1 MKKLALLGG
10 EPVRKKPFPSWPL
23 IGEEEVNAVIE
34 VLKSGHLSTF
44 AAPPSEFFLGGK
56 KIREFE
62 ANFAAYHGTKHAVAV
77 NSGTAAL
84 HVALAAAGIGPG
96 DEVVTTPYS
105 FTSSASSILMHNA
118 IPTFADVHLKTFNI
132 EPSEIRKAITP
143 RTTAILVVHLLGN
156 PAEMDEIIEIAEE
169 HKLTVIEDCAQS
181 LGAKY
186 KNKLVGTIG
195 HIGTFSFQETK
206 NIATGEGGMVITN
219 DDELAERCRLFRNH
233 GEMAS
238 SKERSYLSS
247 VLGWNYRM
255 TEVEA
260 AIGNEQLKK
269 LDKFN
274 ETRIKNAKYLN
285 SKLCKIDGIGVPLER
300 ENTKHVYHIYG
311 LFYDGKVI
319 GIKRKDFVDALKAE
333 GIPCYIGYPHP
344 LYKNLIFTEKKAYGK
359 VQCPFSC
366 NHYAGNVDYTKVSC
380 QNAEKLCNEHAV
392 WIPVIRPPCTEDDM
406 DEIVRAIE
414 KIIANKDQLKKVK
427 NDKR

>member
-1 MKKLALLGG
+1 MEKLALFGG
-10 EPVRKKPFPSWPL
+10 TPVRKKPFPSWPL
-23 IGEEEVNAVIE
+23 IGKEEINAVVK

-62 ANFAAYHGTKHAVAV
+62 ANFAAYHGTKYAIAV

-96 DEVVTTPYS
+96 DEVITTPYS

-118 IPTFADVHLKTFNI
+118 IPIFVDVDLKTFNI
-132 EPSEIRKAITP
+132 KPDEIRKAITP
-143 RTTAILVVHLLGN
+143 RTKAIIPVHLLGN
-156 PAEMDEIIEIAEE
+156 PAEMGEITKIAEE
-169 HKLTVIEDCAQS
+169 HKLMVIEDCAQAI
-181 LGAKY
+181 GAKY

-195 HIGTFSFQETK
+195 HFGAFSFQETK

-219 DDELAERCRLFRNH
+219 DDGLAERCRLFRNH
-233 GEMAS
+233 GEAAG
-238 SKERSYLSS
+238 SKERSYVSS

-255 TEVEA
+255 TEIEA

-274 ETRIKNAKYLN
+274 ETHIKNAKYLN
-285 SKLCKIDGIGVPLER
+285 SKLRKIDGISVPLER
-300 ENTKHVYHIYG
+300 KNTKHIYHIYG
-311 LFYDGKVI
+311 LFYDGEVV
-319 GIKRKDFVDALKAE
+319 GIKRNDFVDALKAE
-333 GIPCYIGYPHP
+333 GISCSIGYPNP

-366 NHYAGNVDYTKVSC
+366 NYYAGNVDYTKVRC
-380 QNAEKLCNEHAV
+380 PNAEKLCNDHAV
-392 WIPVIRPPCTEDDM
+392 WIPVIRPPCTKDDM
-406 DEIVRAIE
+406 DDIVMAIE
-414 KIIANKDQLKKVK
+414 KIIANKNQFKKGK
-427 NDKR
+427 N

>member
-62 ANFAAYHGTKHAVAV
+62 ANFAAYHGAKHAVAL

-96 DEVVTTPYS
+96 DEVITTPYS

-118 IPTFADVHLKTFNI
+118 VPIFADVNLKTYNI
-132 EPSEIRKAITP
+132 EPNELRKVITSRTKAI
-143 RTTAILVVHLLGN
+143 IVVHLLGN
-156 PAEMDEIIEIAEE
+156 PAEMDEIMEIAKE

-366 NHYAGNVDYTKVSC
+366 NHYAGNVDYTKVRC
-380 QNAEKLCNEHAV
+380 PNAEKLCNEHAV

-406 DEIVRAIE
+406 DDIVRAIE
-414 KIIANKDQLKKVK
+414 KIIANKDQLKKGK
-427 NDKR
+427 K

>member
-23 IGEEEVNAVIE
+23 IRKEEINAVVE

-44 AAPPSEFFLGGK
+44 AAPPSNFFLGGK

-62 ANFAAYHGTKHAVAV
+62 ANFAAYHGTKYAVAV

-84 HVALAAAGIGPG
+84 HVALAAAGVGPG
-96 DEVVTTPYS
+96 DEVITTPYS
-105 FTSSASSILMHNA
+105 FTSTASSILMHNA
-118 IPTFADVHLKTFNI
+118 VPIFADVNMRTFNI
-132 EPSEIRKAITP
+132 EPDEIRKAVTP
-143 RTTAILVVHLLGN
+143 RTKAIIVVHLLGN
-156 PAEMDEIIEIAEE
+156 PAEMDEIMKIANE
-169 HKLTVIEDCAQS
+169 HKLMVIEDCAQAI
-181 LGAKY
+181 GAKY

-195 HIGTFSFQETK
+195 HFGTFSFQETK

-233 GEMAS
+233 GETAS

-274 ETRIKNAKYLN
+274 ETRTKNAKYLN
-285 SKLCKIDGIGVPLER
+285 SKLSKIDGIGVPLER

-311 LFYDGKVI
+311 LFYDGKVADI
-319 GIKRKDFVDALKAE
+319 ERKDFVDALKAE
-333 GIPCYIGYPHP
+333 GIPCYTGYPHP
-344 LYKNLIFTEKKAYGK
+344 LYENLIFTEKRAYGK
-359 VQCPFSC
+359 VPCPFVC
-366 NHYAGNVDYTKVSC
+366 NYYAGNVDYTKVRC

-392 WIPVIRPPCTEDDM
+392 WIPIVRPPCTKDDM
-406 DEIVRAIE
+406 DDIIGAIE
-414 KIIANKDQLKKVK
+414 KIIANKDQLKKGK
-427 NDKR
+427 K